1 MQVFG
6 APRPEPPRLSKLR
19 LKIDPHHG
27 RRQARLKE
35 PAMWKEPFGATISAI
50 PFAQLLAACTS
61 NGIAAYNS
69 SVNPA
74 PPLRAASG
82 A

>member
-1 MQVFG
+1 
-6 APRPEPPRLSKLR
+6 
-19 LKIDPHHG
+19 
-27 RRQARLKE
+27 
-35 PAMWKEPFGATISAI
+35 MWKEPFGATISAI